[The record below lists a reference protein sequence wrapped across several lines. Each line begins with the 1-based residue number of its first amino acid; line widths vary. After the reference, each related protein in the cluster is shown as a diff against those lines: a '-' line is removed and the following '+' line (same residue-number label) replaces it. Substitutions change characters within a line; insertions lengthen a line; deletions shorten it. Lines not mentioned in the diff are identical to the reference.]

1 MASKEDANNGLN
13 QTQKDLDGIE
23 CVLSFSKID
32 TKTEYEEY
40 EAKYSHK
47 IRRDAHNLTYPRL
60 SYVLGEVVLALISN
74 ASHGDS
80 DTHSFRI
87 FDACGRV
94 VNHPRAPVP
103 RNDPP

>member
-1 MASKEDANNGLN
+1 MASKEDTNNGLN

-23 CVLSFSKID
+23 CVLAFSKID
-32 TKTEYEEY
+32 AKTEYEEY
-40 EAKYSHK
+40 EAKYGHK

-74 ASHGDS
+74 PILIP

-87 FDACGRV
+87 FDAYGQV
-94 VNHPRAPVP
+94 VNHLRDLVP
-103 RNDPP
+103 RNDLP